1 MSALIIRVRNA
12 YRQKVSD
19 QMDIHVVSTRTDSTV
34 ARLSRVS
41 GARDIKIKGLRAG
54 EPHLV
59 KVFPTRHR
67 AVGYVAMPLDGEDRV
82 VEVFVPL
89 DPERVNAVTFPEY
102 DAVPAALREVLERS
116 SIEGAPGGGEAAY
129 AALTDLQRGGLF
141 NLFTKMSA
149 FGFDDTHSV
158 WSFVDR
164 IYRVRPDRI
173 FVDVQPALRD
183 MVKGAVTAE
192 RMREVSGKLHAPP
205 PGFAGAGSF
214 KTADR
219 YGNLQLSF
227 FASQSAPIA
236 FKVDS
241 DIDDAAGL
249 GHTFQVLRNWITNGV
264 THPYDI
270 HQILVFRQEAELPYN
285 LA

>member
-12 YRQKVSD
+12 YRQPLAD
-19 QMDIHVVSTRTDSTV
+19 LMDIHVVSARTDSTV

-41 GARDIKIKGLRAG
+41 GERDIKVEGLRSG
-54 EPHLV
+54 EPLLI

-67 AVGYVAMPLDGEDRV
+67 PVGYVAMPFDGQEKV

-89 DPERVNAVTFPEY
+89 DPERVNAVTFPPY
-102 DAVPAALREVLERS
+102 SKVPAALRQVLERS
-116 SIEGAPGGGEAAY
+116 SIEGTTGAGEAAF
-129 AALTDLQRGGLF
+129 AGLTDLQRGGLF

-149 FGFDDTHSV
+149 FGFDDTRSV

-164 IYRVRPDRI
+164 VYRVRPDRI

-183 MVKGAVTAE
+183 LVKGAVTSE

-205 PGFAGAGSF
+205 PGFSGAGSF
-214 KTADR
+214 KTAER

-227 FASQSAPIA
+227 FASAGSPIA

-249 GHTFQVLRNWITNGV
+249 GHTFQVLRNWITHGV

-270 HQILVFRQEAELPYN
+270 HQILVFRQEVELPYD

>member
-1 MSALIIRVRNA
+1 MSALTIRVRNA
-12 YRQKVSD
+12 YRQPLTD
-19 QMDIHVVSTRTDSTV
+19 LMDIHVVSTRTDATV

-41 GARDIKIKGLRAG
+41 GDRDIKIEGLRSG
-54 EPHLV
+54 EAHLV

-67 AVGYVAMPLDGEDRV
+67 PVGYVAMPLEGQDKV

-89 DPERVNAVTFPEY
+89 DPERVNAVTFPPY
-102 DAVPAALREVLERS
+102 GKVPAALRQVLERS
-116 SIEGAPGGGEAAY
+116 SIEGTTGTGEAAF
-129 AALTDLQRGGLF
+129 AGLTDLQRGGLF

-149 FGFDDTHSV
+149 FGFDETRSV

-183 MVKGAVTAE
+183 LVKGAVTAE

-214 KTADR
+214 KTAER

-227 FASQSAPIA
+227 FSSASAPIS

-270 HQILVFRQEAELPYN
+270 HQILVFRQEAELPYE

>member
-12 YRQKVSD
+12 YRQHLTD
-19 QMDIHVVSTRTDSTV
+19 LMDIHVVSARTDATV

-41 GARDIKIKGLRAG
+41 GDRDIKVEGLRAG
-54 EPHLV
+54 DPHLV
-59 KVFPTRHR
+59 KVYPTRHR
-67 AVGYVAMPLDGEDRV
+67 AVGYVAMPLNGQDKV

-89 DPERVNAVTFPEY
+89 DPERVNLVTFPPY
-102 DAVPAALREVLERS
+102 NAVPAALRQVLEQS
-116 SIEGAPGGGEAAY
+116 SIEGAPGAGEAAY
-129 AALTDLQRGGLF
+129 DALTELQRGGLF

-149 FGFDDTHSV
+149 FGFDDTRTV

-183 MVKGAVTAE
+183 LVKGAVTAE
-192 RMREVSGKLHAPP
+192 RMREVSGKLHVPP

-214 KTADR
+214 KTAER

-227 FASQSAPIA
+227 FASGASPIT

-249 GHTFQVLRNWITNGV
+249 GHTFQVLRNWITHGV

-270 HQILVFRQEAELPYN
+270 HQILVFRQEVQLPYD